1 MRAFPIIDRNEYT
14 NEKEVD
20 MMRTGYISAM
30 VLTLLWIG
38 IASAQQPLTF
48 TQIVDTPDQA
58 IGAVIVKAAYE
69 KLGMPVKFEILPGK
83 RALMES
89 SEGRADGDVHRIFE
103 IGDEYPTLL
112 RVPTPINY
120 IEPSVFSKK
129 HEFEVTDCAALQGY
143 QIGIV
148 RGVKH
153 SQLCT
158 QGMENVFVGD
168 DLTGVMRMLDAGRVE
183 LLITAR
189 INGLLLAKKLK
200 FDAIKPLS
208 PPLSRFWVYH
218 YLHERHKDL
227 VPTIDKVFKAMQES
241 GELEALRAQAVKKL
255 LQNADNQD

>member
-1 MRAFPIIDRNEYT
+1 
-14 NEKEVD
+14 
-20 MMRTGYISAM
+20 M

-69 KLGMPVKFEILPGK
+69 KLGIRVKFAILPGK
-83 RALMES
+83 RALTES
-89 SEGRADGDVHRIFE
+89 SEGRADGEVHRIFE
-103 IGDEYPTLL
+103 VGNAYPTLL

-120 IEPSVFSKK
+120 IEPSAFSKK
-129 HEFEVTDCAALQGY
+129 HGFEVTDCAALQGY

-148 RGVKH
+148 QGVKH

-168 DLTGVMRMLDAGRVE
+168 DLTGVMRMLDAGRVD

-189 INGLLLAKKLK
+189 INGLLMAKELGL
-200 FDAIKPLS
+200 DAIKPLS
-208 PPLSRFWVYH
+208 PPLSRLWVYH
-218 YLHERHKDL
+218 YLHERHKEL
-227 VPTIDKVFKAMQES
+227 VPTIDAVFKAMQES
-241 GELEALRAQAVKKL
+241 GELEALREQDVQQL
-255 LQNADNQD
+255 LQKAGKQD

>member
-1 MRAFPIIDRNEYT
+1 MI
-14 NEKEVD
+14 
-20 MMRTGYISAM
+20 RTGYIFGI

-69 KLGMPVKFEILPGK
+69 KLGIPVKFAILPGK
-83 RALMES
+83 RALVES
-89 SEGRADGDVHRIFE
+89 SEGRADGEVHRIFE

-129 HEFEVTDCAALQGY
+129 HGFEVTDCTALQGY

-168 DLTGVMRMLDAGRVE
+168 DLRGVMRMLDAGRVD

-189 INGLLLAKKLK
+189 INGLLMAKELGL
-200 FDAIKPLS
+200 DAIKPLS
-208 PPLSRFWVYH
+208 PPLSRLWVYH
-218 YLHERHKDL
+218 YLHERHKEL
-227 VPTIDKVFKAMQES
+227 VPTIDTVFKAMRES
-241 GELEALRAQAVKKL
+241 GELEALREQAAQQL
-255 LQNADNQD
+255 LQKAGKQD

>member
-1 MRAFPIIDRNEYT
+1 MI
-14 NEKEVD
+14 
-20 MMRTGYISAM
+20 RTGYIFGM
-30 VLTLLWIG
+30 VLTLLWVG

-69 KLGMPVKFEILPGK
+69 KLGIPVKFAILPGK
-83 RALMES
+83 RALAES
-89 SEGRADGDVHRIFE
+89 SEGRVDGEVHRIFE
-103 IGDEYPTLL
+103 VGDEYPTLL

-129 HEFEVTDCAALQGY
+129 HGFEVTDCAALQGY

-158 QGMENVFVGD
+158 HGMENVFLGD
-168 DLTGVMRMLDAGRVE
+168 DLTGVMRMLDAGRID

-189 INGLLLAKKLK
+189 INGLLLAKELGL
-200 FDAIKPLS
+200 DAIKPLS
-208 PPLSRFWVYH
+208 PPLSRLWVYH

-227 VPTIDKVFKAMQES
+227 VPTIDAVFKAMQES
-241 GELEALRAQAVKKL
+241 GELETLREQAVQQL
-255 LQNADNQD
+255 LQNAAKQD

>member
-1 MRAFPIIDRNEYT
+1 MI
-14 NEKEVD
+14 
-20 MMRTGYISAM
+20 RTGYIFGM

-38 IASAQQPLTF
+38 IASAQQTLTF

-58 IGAVIVKAAYE
+58 IGAVIVKSAYE
-69 KLGMPVKFEILPGK
+69 KLGILVKFAILPGK
-83 RALMES
+83 RALAES
-89 SEGRADGDVHRIFE
+89 SEGRADGEVHRIFE

-129 HEFEVTDCAALQGY
+129 HGFEVTDCTALQGY

-158 QGMENVFVGD
+158 QGIENVFAGD
-168 DLTGVMRMLDAGRVE
+168 DLSGVMRMLDAGRVG

-189 INGLLLAKKLK
+189 VNGMLMAKELGL
-200 FDAIKPLS
+200 DAIKPLS
-208 PPLSRFWVYH
+208 PPLSRLWVYH
-218 YLHERHKDL
+218 YLHERHKEL
-227 VPTIDKVFKAMQES
+227 VPTIDAVFKAMQER
-241 GELEALRAQAVKKL
+241 GELEALREQAAQQL
-255 LQNADNQD
+255 LQKAGKQD